1 MKHYKTNRKE
11 NHIHLRLTDEEMREL
26 EMSSYLDGRSK
37 SDFMRRALNYY
48 LYLRAD
54 ERERYEKAGKS

>member
-11 NHIHLRLTDEEMREL
+11 NHIHLRLTDDEMKEL
-26 EMSSYLDGRSK
+26 EMASYLDGRSK

-48 LYLRAD
+48 LYLRED
-54 ERERYEKAGKS
+54 ERERFEQAGKD